1 MNLSMISKSL
11 LIALPMFALGACS
24 SNSDSDAESTE
35 TNKAATEQATTEAN
49 TVETDVIEAV
59 ALTEE
64 ELMVQEYTAAIL
76 ETTINFEFDKSAIA
90 PRFTMILDAHAKY
103 LVANPDTA
111 IVIEGHA
118 DEKGTPEYNIAL
130 GERRANSVATYLENM
145 GVAANQLSVVSY
157 GEEKPVNF
165 GHDAAAH
172 AENRRAVLA
181 Y

>member
-1 MNLSMISKSL
+1 MNLSLISKSL
-11 LIALPMFALGACS
+11 LIALPMLALGACS
-24 SNSDSDAESTE
+24 STSDSDADSTE
-35 TNKAATEQATTEAN
+35 TSKAVVAEAEK

-59 ALTEE
+59 QLTEE
-64 ELMVQEYTAAIL
+64 EMLVQEYTAAIL

-90 PRFTMILDAHAKY
+90 PRFTAILDAHAKL
-103 LVANPDTA
+103 LVANPGKSVT
-111 IVIEGHA
+111 IEGHA

-145 GVAANQLSVVSY
+145 GVAASQLTVVSY

-165 GHDAAAH
+165 AHDAAAQ
-172 AENRRAVLA
+172 AENRRAVLT